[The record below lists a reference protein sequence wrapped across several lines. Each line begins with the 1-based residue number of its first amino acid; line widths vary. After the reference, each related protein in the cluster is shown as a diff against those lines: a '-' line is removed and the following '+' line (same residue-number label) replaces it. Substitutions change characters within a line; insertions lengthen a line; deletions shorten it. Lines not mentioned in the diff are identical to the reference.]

1 MVVLT
6 GNITLGVFPISFS
19 GNGELVEIKPYH
31 GLIKATSFVS
41 LLGLL
46 AKIKV

>member
-1 MVVLT
+1 MVVFT
-6 GNITLGVFPISFS
+6 VNIVLGGFPISFS
-19 GNGELVEIKPYH
+19 GNGELVEIKPYQ
-31 GLIKATSFVS
+31 GLIKVSSFAS

>member
-6 GNITLGVFPISFS
+6 VYITLEVFPISFF
-19 GNGELVEIKPYH
+19 GNGELVEIKPHH
-31 GLIKATSFVS
+31 GLIKVPSFAS